1 MKRFIAMVF
10 FFTLVMS
17 TQSQASSLK
26 EWSQEKLKYAQ
37 FGVGVF
43 NNSPFSTIRN
53 NKDSKDVVGLTPSF
67 ILNARLLK
75 ENWAF
80 LPEFN
85 FIPYFK
91 TANNYTKTVTRLG
104 LLGGYS
110 FSDKY
115 MVRSGI
121 SFFRTTLSG
130 SGGVVYLNNGTSTSP
145 YYLPK
150 DATESY
156 NTTIDVGQEYAFS
169 ENFSVRNDWNIYQMF
184 SSDKRTLGFTLS
196 VHYHL

>member
-1 MKRFIAMVF
+1 MKQIFAIVFFIA
-10 FFTLVMS
+10 LVLS
-17 TQSQASSLK
+17 APTQASSIK
-26 EWSQEKLKYAQ
+26 EWSQEHLKHAQ

-53 NKDSKDVVGLTPSF
+53 TKDSKDVVGVTPSF
-67 ILNARLLK
+67 IINARFFN

-91 TANNYTKTVTRLG
+91 TANNYTKRVTRLA
-104 LLGGYS
+104 LIGGHA
-110 FSDKY
+110 FTDKY
-115 MVRSGI
+115 MLRSGL
-121 SFFRTTLSG
+121 SFLRTTLSG
-130 SGGVVYLNNGTSTSP
+130 DGGVVYLNNGTSTSP

-150 DATESY
+150 DASESY
-156 NTTIDVGQEYAFS
+156 DTTIDIGQEYSFT
-169 ENFSVRNDWNIYQMF
+169 ENFSVRNDWNIYQLF

-196 VHYHL
+196 IHYHL